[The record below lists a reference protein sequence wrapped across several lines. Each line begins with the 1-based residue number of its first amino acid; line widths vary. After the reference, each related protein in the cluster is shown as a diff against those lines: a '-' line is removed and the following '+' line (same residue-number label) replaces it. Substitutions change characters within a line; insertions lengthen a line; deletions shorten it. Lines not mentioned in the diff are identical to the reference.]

1 MMNSEE
7 CLSTVLAP
15 VHPDEPQLLARVAAS
30 QPGSLADGPALTDAD
45 GTCLL
50 SVREKVRHD

>member
-1 MMNSEE
+1 MNSEE